1 MRNYIFTLELAAMG
15 DTPED
20 AWEEAVG
27 HFIAEPGEYP
37 EDFRTEDEEED
48 E

>member
-1 MRNYIFTLELAAMG
+1 MRNYIFNVELAAMG

-20 AWEEAVG
+20 AWEEAVAN
-27 HFIAEPGEYP
+27 FIMEPGGAP
-37 EDFRTEDEEED
+37 EDFRTEDEEE